1 LTGDA
6 IVAFQEAWVE
16 ADGFRIRYLEA
27 GDGPPLVHLHSAGGL
42 RMDRS
47 HELLARQF
55 RVILFEM
62 PGFGTEENKR
72 TQTMPELAATMATAC
87 EQLGLTRF
95 NLMGTS
101 FGAKTAVWLALRR
114 PELVRA
120 LVLEGSGAIRPE
132 GMRPPSGSPDE
143 IASRLYAHPERMP
156 PIKKADPARAARVFT
171 LTQRLRGP
179 DRDAELESRLRD
191 VAIPTLVV
199 FGTRDSVVSPDM
211 GRIYKD
217 LMPDAHLVFLYDAGH
232 EAAAER
238 PEAFVE
244 VAGDF
249 LERADA
255 FVISRSR
262 TVILP

>member
-1 LTGDA
+1 
-6 IVAFQEAWVE
+6 VAFQEAWVE

-27 GDGPPLVHLHSAGGL
+27 GEGPPLVHLHSGGGL
-42 RMDRS
+42 RLDRS

-62 PGFGTEENKR
+62 PGFGAEENKR
-72 TQTMPELAATMATAC
+72 TRTIPELAATMAAAC
-87 EQLGLTRF
+87 EQLGFTRF
-95 NLMGTS
+95 NVTGTS
-101 FGAKTAVWLALRR
+101 FGAKVALWLAVQR

-132 GMRPPSGSPDE
+132 GSRPPSGSPEE
-143 IASRLYAHPERMP
+143 IARRLYAHPERMP
-156 PIKKADPARAARVFT
+156 PIKKADPARSGRIAELR
-171 LTQRLRGP
+171 QRLRGP

-191 VAIPTLVV
+191 LAIPTLVV
-199 FGTRDSVVSPDM
+199 FGTRDSVIAPEM
-211 GRIYKD
+211 GRIYKG
-217 LMPDAHLVFLYDAGH
+217 LMPAAHLVFIYDAGH

-244 VAGDF
+244 VVGDF
-249 LERADA
+249 LEREDA